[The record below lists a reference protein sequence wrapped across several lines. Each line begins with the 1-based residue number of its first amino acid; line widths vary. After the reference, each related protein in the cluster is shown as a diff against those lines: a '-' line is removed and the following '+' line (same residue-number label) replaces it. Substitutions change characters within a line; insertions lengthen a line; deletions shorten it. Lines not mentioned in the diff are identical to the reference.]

1 MSRRIAIMGLAF
13 DPLTESQCVDAVSS
27 GLEAGQGGWIITA
40 NLDHLRRFVHTSEYR
55 ELCARA
61 DLVVADGRPILWAA
75 RAQGTP
81 LPGQVAGSNLIWS
94 ISERAAREGRSVYLL
109 GGDPGTAER
118 AARLL
123 TDRFPGLRVAGACC
137 PETGFDRDVH
147 RVSELT
153 TALSETRPDI
163 VYVALGSPKQ
173 EQFIARVRDTLP
185 GSWWIGVGISFSFV
199 CGDVRRA
206 PAWMQSLGLEWL
218 HRLAQ
223 EPRRLFK
230 RYVVQGIP
238 FAARLLAHAF
248 SRRVVGVDRSQAG

>member
-27 GLEAGQGGWIITA
+27 GLADGRGGWIITA
-40 NLDHLRRFVHTSEYR
+40 NLDHLRRFVHTAEYR
-55 ELCARA
+55 ELCERA

-94 ISERAAREGRSVYLL
+94 ISERAAREGRSVFLM

-118 AARLL
+118 AAESLKN
-123 TDRFPGLRVAGACC
+123 RFPGLRVAGACC
-137 PETGFDRDVH
+137 PEIGFDRDAR
-147 RVSELT
+147 RVSELAA
-153 TALSETRPDI
+153 ALSEARPDI
-163 VYVALGSPKQ
+163 VYIALGSPKQ
-173 EQFIARVRDTLP
+173 ERFIARVRDSLP
-185 GSWWIGVGISFSFV
+185 GAWWIGVGISFSFV
-199 CGDVRRA
+199 CGEVRRA
-206 PAWMQSLGLEWL
+206 PVWMQSLGLEWL
-218 HRLAQ
+218 HRLTQ

-248 SRRVVGVDRSQAG
+248 SRRLVGLDRSGAG